1 MQNVNLTEKSRTLY
15 KIKNLFSYIK
25 MGKKILTLGDIEVV
39 ENKFYHYKILHR
51 LRVVDIEKV
60 LVSHKTSFG
69 EKAINTLLVNCIMI
83 MKLSHYM

>member
-1 MQNVNLTEKSRTLY
+1 MQNANLTEKSGTLY

-25 MGKKILTLGDIEVV
+25 MGKEILTLRDIEVV
-39 ENKFYHYKILHR
+39 ENKFYHYKILK
-51 LRVVDIEKV
+51 RVVDIKKV
-60 LVSHKTSFG
+60 LVSHKTSSG